1 MRNVFGHIAPPA
13 LSCVDGD
20 HPQWRRILAAQ
31 DIVDDGRL
39 IRFVLVGFD
48 IRAAQASEVI
58 QHKMNRDVWLAGASG
73 VWVRITFTPQ
83 YQSTRRKR
91 SVFREDLE
99 DFRALRAFS
108 SLESASIAELLYHAG
123 LQ

>member
-1 MRNVFGHIAPPA
+1 
-13 LSCVDGD
+13 
-20 HPQWRRILAAQ
+20 
-31 DIVDDGRL
+31 
-39 IRFVLVGFD
+39 
-48 IRAAQASEVI
+48 
-58 QHKMNRDVWLAGASG
+58 MNRDVWLARGQR

-108 SLESASIAELLYHAG
+108 SLEFG
-123 LQ
+123 